1 MNKFLFMI
9 WMFLSFFIFINQGY
23 SQTNTNKSIN
33 DTYTNDNDPDIPP
46 FAKNM
51 IDKGEYLHLRQD
63 YINSLR
69 GVPYNLPYN
78 PRVKAIETMRGMELR
93 KNGPGALVQS
103 ANWTFLGPSPI
114 PNGQTTT
121 FTVPVSGRV
130 TCIAINPTNEN
141 IVYVGTAQGGVF
153 RTLDGGSTWT
163 SIFDNAQSMSVGCL
177 ALAPSDPTILYVGTG
192 EANFSADSYFGVG
205 IYRINNADTSPVLN
219 GPINPSMTMTI
230 NGVSQSVQPFFNKG
244 ISKILVH
251 PTNPAIIFVSTTY
264 ALGGEVDAFAPYVC
278 PEGIFVSNNATSAP
292 GSVTF
297 TKLTVN
303 TENSNDTPPTGDRA
317 ITDMALEPGNPNN
330 LLCFFYGT
338 TASDGVYRSTN
349 ALSGTPTFT
358 KTFASTLSG
367 DRGKF
372 DIVKIGSVVTVVL
385 GNGESSTVCSGL
397 GRIRKSTD
405 GGATWS
411 AELAGFG
418 GFCSGQCWYDISLAI
433 DPTNAS
439 LIMVGGSATGD
450 INSPCI
456 SILKRS
462 VDGGATA
469 SPSEGGLHADNH
481 ALAFSLSNPNIVY
494 CGTDGGIFKSTDKGA
509 TWSSLNKSGFSATQF
524 QSLAMHPTNVNFLM
538 GGTQDNGTILRRG
551 NSTWFRADYGDG
563 GYALIDQNAT
573 DTSNVTAYHTYY
585 NIANAM
591 GFARITTMDSA
602 SDGNWRFYGC
612 GFQGSLL
619 NGMTCTASAIQFYA
633 PMTLGGGNPNT
644 LYFGSDVLYRSS
656 NLGVTMTKVSQ
667 TLSSGFAISTISV
680 SKLND
685 NVRIVGLT
693 NGTVWATT
701 TGANPL
707 VSITPSGAPSVPVG
721 RVLVD
726 PVTSSTAYLCYGGF
740 GVTGGQHVYKTT
752 NLAGGSASWVAIGA
766 SLPDV
771 PVNAIAVDPS
781 NNNIVYLGTD
791 VGVFASTDGGSTWTS
806 FNTGLP
812 VVAIFDI
819 GISPVNGALRVST
832 HGRGIWENTNSPLP
846 VNLTSFTVNAQKFG
860 NILLEWYTATE
871 QNNHGFDIERAVI
884 PNDKSALQWN
894 KISFVPGEGN
904 SNSPQKYDYID
915 KNPTGGAKFAYRL
928 KQIDNSGN
936 FKYYDQQEITLALN
950 DFGLYQNYPNPFN
963 PSTVIKYQLP
973 ADANVKIRLF
983 NSIGEELKTLVNEN
997 KKAGIYEFQFNA
1009 SGFASGI
1016 YYYRID
1022 SGNFTD
1028 TKKLVILK

>member
-1 MNKFLFMI
+1 MMNKFLFMI

-23 SQTNTNKSIN
+23 CQTTINKSIN
-33 DTYTNDNDPDIPP
+33 GNYSDDNDPDIPP

-192 EANFSADSYFGVG
+192 EANFSQDSYFGVG

-230 NGVSQSVQPFFNKG
+230 NGISQSVQPFFNKG

-264 ALGGEVDAFAPYVC
+264 ALGGEVYAFAPYVC
-278 PEGIFVSNNATSAP
+278 PQGIFVSNNATSAP

-317 ITDMALEPGNPNN
+317 ITDMSLEPGNPNN

-338 TASDGVYRSTN
+338 TASDDGVYRSTN

-358 KTFASTLSG
+358 QTIASSLSG

-385 GNGESSTVCSGL
+385 GTGESSTVCSGT

-418 GFCSGQCWYDISLAI
+418 GFCDGQCWYDISLAI

-439 LIMVGGSATGD
+439 LILVGGSATGGL
-450 INSPCI
+450 SCY

-462 VDGGATA
+462 IDGGATS

-481 ALAFSLSNPNIVY
+481 ALAFAPSNANIVY

-524 QSLAMHPTNVNFLM
+524 QSLAMHPTNVDFLM

-551 NSTWFRADYGDG
+551 NSSWFRADYGDG

-585 NIANAM
+585 NLAYAM

-602 SDGNWRFYGC
+602 SDGHWRFYGC

-619 NGMTCTASAIQFYA
+619 NGMTCSASAIQFYA

-644 LYFGSDVLYRSS
+644 LYFGSDVLYRSADK
-656 NLGVTMTKVSQ
+656 GVTMTKVSQ
-667 TLSSGFAISTISV
+667 TLSSGYAISSISV

-685 NVRIVGLT
+685 SVRIVGLT

-701 TGANPL
+701 TGANP

-752 NLAGGSASWVAIGA
+752 SLAGGSASWVAIGA

-812 VVAIFDI
+812 VVAVFDI

-846 VNLTSFTVNAQKFG
+846 VNLTSFTVNAQNFG
-860 NILLEWYTATE
+860 NVLLEWYTSTE
-871 QNNHGFDIERAVI
+871 QNSHGFDIERAVI
-884 PNDKSALQWN
+884 INDKSELKWS
-894 KISFVPGEGN
+894 KISFVPGGGN
-904 SNSPQKYDYID
+904 SSAPRKYDYID
-915 KNPTGGAKFAYRL
+915 KTPTGGAKFAYRL